1 MQLSNLERFVLQN
14 IPELFE
20 LGLIEVGLHGVGTL
34 EGFSDLMVLGV
45 SNGALVG
52 NTSIPVLLA
61 KVDFSINF
69 LNLLTESPD
78 FSLVVLPDLH

>member
-1 MQLSNLERFVLQN
+1 
-14 IPELFE
+14 
-20 LGLIEVGLHGVGTL
+20 
-34 EGFSDLMVLGV
+34 MVLGV
-45 SNGALVG
+45 SNSALVG

-78 FSLVVLPDLH
+78 FRLVVLPDLH